1 MRLYR
6 GFDPSAVYIRQG
18 GQYYSVDGA
27 RHLQDASGRLRPQ
40 ADVQGLGG
48 GTVKVPPEMVAHARE
63 IRDYLDANDFND
75 VRIEITAKSVK
86 VQRVEELESRR
97 FR

>member
-1 MRLYR
+1 M
-6 GFDPSAVYIRQG
+6 
-18 GQYYSVDGA
+18 
-27 RHLQDASGRLRPQ
+27 
-40 ADVQGLGG
+40 
-48 GTVKVPPEMVAHARE
+48 KVPPEMVAHARE
-63 IRDYLDANDFND
+63 VRDYLDANDFND

>member
-1 MRLYR
+1 M
-6 GFDPSAVYIRQG
+6 
-18 GQYYSVDGA
+18 
-27 RHLQDASGRLRPQ
+27 
-40 ADVQGLGG
+40 
-48 GTVKVPPEMVAHARE
+48 KVPPEMVAHARE
-63 IRDYLDANDFND
+63 ICDYLDANDFND